1 MVPNRTK
8 VISPPTILNRKDKEQ
23 RGGGIIEQV
32 LNINFLPGALPGIK
46 NQSTDKRSTL
56 VGKGRR
62 VSVSSTKDNSS
73 SDDGCSKLSDALPYF
88 IKLNTNSESE
98 TVSHSSTFDEFDQ
111 AYSRRSHSSVDLQ
124 DYPLNKSDFLQDK
137 KEGFGRRLSFSPS
150 LCATSTNDSRDDV
163 TDQAVCDASADLLLL
178 CRNSAQN
185 SPLRMRYRPGS
196 PKQSRRVS
204 ISETKS
210 IDDVSNLNQQLLD
223 ALQRGGFTESYRK
236 EVPAISP
243 SFTPLRTP
251 SPNRSAPL
259 SKYNNLRVI
268 LPHDPNTLLT
278 PDHLLRMNGL
288 NSLKVSTSAKS
299 PTIPKTV
306 ARRPHSIYLT
316 PGIKG
321 VSTKVE
327 KITDTLVD
335 ATKIDCNHG
344 KEEMIIRADERQRRR
359 SEILSR
365 RMIRRD
371 STAVAA
377 LSACLYVQK
386 KFDEIAVKDNKTG
399 KSESRRQFWF
409 KVISM
414 LSAAEHMVENLPTRL
429 MNYRK
434 FKHMEK
440 SSQIIL
446 RIFLKHREMRFHLIK
461 QKLSSSFMKKGKL
474 GKLRVHADILRPLVS

>member
-1 MVPNRTK
+1 MMPNRTK

-32 LNINFLPGALPGIK
+32 LDSNFLPGALPDIR
-46 NQSTDKRSTL
+46 NQSKDKRSNL

-62 VSVSSTKDNSS
+62 VSISSTKDNSS
-73 SDDGCSKLSDALPYF
+73 GDDGCSKLSDALPSF
-88 IKLNTNSESE
+88 IKLNTNSGSE

-111 AYSRRSHSSVDLQ
+111 AYVRRSHSSVDFQ
-124 DYPLNKSDFLQDK
+124 DYPLNKSEFLQDK

-150 LCATSTNDSRDDV
+150 LCATNDSRDDV
-163 TDQAVCDASADLLLL
+163 ADQAVCDAEADSLSLY
-178 CRNSAQN
+178 RNSAQN
-185 SPLRMRYRPGS
+185 SPLRLRYQPGS

-268 LPHDPNTLLT
+268 LPHDQHTLLT

-299 PTIPKTV
+299 PIVPKTV

-327 KITDTLVD
+327 KISDALVD
-335 ATKIDCNHG
+335 TTKIDYNHG

-365 RMIRRD
+365 RNVRRD

-386 KFDEIAVKDNKTG
+386 KFDEIAIKDNKTG
-399 KSESRRQFWF
+399 KSESRRQFWL
-409 KVISM
+409 KVVSM

-429 MNYRK
+429 MSYRK

-446 RIFLKHREMRFHLIK
+446 KIFLKHREMRFHMIK
-461 QKLSSSFMKKGKL
+461 QKLSSSFIKKRKL
-474 GKLRVHADILRPLVS
+474 GEFRAHADILRPLVS